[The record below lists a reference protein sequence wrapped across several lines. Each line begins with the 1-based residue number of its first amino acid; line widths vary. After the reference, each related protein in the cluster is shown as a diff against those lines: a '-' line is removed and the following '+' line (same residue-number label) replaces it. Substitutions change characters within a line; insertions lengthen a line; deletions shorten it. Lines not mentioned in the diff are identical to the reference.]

1 MIAVPAVVELKVTVV
16 TSASSTTVLTTV
28 PVLPTDSKLLPVVLP
43 MLTDRLSVPLSTA
56 SSARTVYT
64 AVPVLEP
71 TGIVIVWLLLSV
83 ITRALPATWAPTV
96 AV

>member
-1 MIAVPAVVELKVTVV
+1 MIAVPDVVELKVTVV
-16 TSASSTTVLTTV
+16 VSVSSTTVLATV
-28 PVLPTDSKLLPVVLP
+28 PVLETASKLPPLVLL

-71 TGIVIVWLLLSV
+71 TGIVIV
-83 ITRALPATWAPTV
+83 
-96 AV
+96 